1 MESRRLSRL
10 KLDYHLW
17 DDIIYKI
24 ESQYYDTNTARRLI
38 LIVLVSRYCITIID
52 TVDNPEN
59 DPDEIQT
66 TQKRTRKKGRPCY
79 VTLPARNSSDRGGK
93 RSLYDLPYVH
103 GTVLRVLA
111 CSGYECSQHHP
122 AFI

>member
-79 VTLPARNSSDRGGK
+79 V
-93 RSLYDLPYVH
+93 
-103 GTVLRVLA
+103 LRM
-111 CSGYECSQHHP
+111 
-122 AFI
+122 